1 MEWKVVEWVGC
12 GVKPCSGW
20 GSEGDRDTSCGLIL
34 VSSYGEIPARYRRAH
49 GERRSADRYR
59 PVSGRASVRLLA
71 AAGSTRF
78 AGIWRGWICRAE
90 LSCGAWRSGGDRAEI
105 GWRSC
110 GDRVEIGWRSGGD
123 RVEIG
128 RRSGGDRAEIGW
140 RSGGNQIGPTVGA
153 LWSVGGSLQPSVVRS
168 GVRVRRGTVEDPCM
182 RCNCTIQSLCR
193 RAPEECIR

>member
-90 LSCGAWRSGGDRAEI
+90 LSCGAWRSGGGRA
-105 GWRSC
+105 
-110 GDRVEIGWRSGGD
+110 EIGWRSGGD

-128 RRSGGDRAEIGW
+128 WKSNRAHSGRVVECGW
-140 RSGGNQIGPTVGA
+140 QLAA
-153 LWSVGGSLQPSVVRS
+153 LCCEV
-168 GVRVRRGTVEDPCM
+168 RGTGEKGDCGRSMYAVQLHYPIAM
-182 RCNCTIQSLCR
+182 S
-193 RAPEECIR
+193 